1 MAKVQKTYTCFLGEM
16 ENEIENYDGSMRS
29 DFEGTPQRSTGRN

>member
-1 MAKVQKTYTCFLGEM
+1 M

-29 DFEGTPQRSTGRN
+29 DFEGTPQRSTGRNWKKVAWLDGTN